1 MKKIIGDI
9 IKVAVSIGL
18 GLFLVWYIIKG
29 LDQTTFDIA
38 LNDDLGVPQSVEWI
52 AKAGDYLHAGDDLVN
67 VQYSDTSWVRTSDY
81 EGVLEI
87 ATDEANQIIGQIV
100 SDDKRVIRNAFKRA
114 NAKWLLLSLLFGV
127 ISHMIRA
134 YRWKIQLRPL
144 EFNPRFI
151 NTFFAVMVGYL
162 ANMAFPR
169 LGEVTRCGILKR
181 VENIPFNV
189 GLGSVVAERAIDL
202 LCLIL
207 ITIFAFTF
215 QFDRLKGISSEYI
228 FNPISAEFNRILE
241 ADKGGLVLGL
251 LAVLSVVGLIFWLIR
266 KFKIGK
272 KVRSLLGG
280 VWDGIKTIKKLE
292 NPWWYVFLTLCI
304 WILYFLMTYIC
315 FFALTET
322 SELSVLAG
330 ISVLVFGSVGM
341 IVTQGGIGAY
351 QFLVMRTL
359 MEYGIVK
366 PIGFA
371 LGWIIWLTQI
381 ALVVVLGFASL
392 ILLPIVNRSKD

>member
-1 MKKIIGDI
+1 MG
-9 IKVAVSIGL
+9 
-18 GLFLVWYIIKG
+18 
-29 LDQTTFDIA
+29 TPT
-38 LNDDLGVPQSVEWI
+38 SVEWL
-52 AKAGDYLHAGDDLVN
+52 AEEGQYLNVGDDIATVN
-67 VQYSDTSWVRTSDY
+67 FNESSVDITSDY
-81 EGVLEI
+81 EGTLIRAQDISNLV
-87 ATDEANQIIGQIV
+87 IGQIE
-100 SDDKRVIRNAFKRA
+100 SDDKRVIRNVFKRA
-114 NAKWLLLSLLFGV
+114 NIKWLLLSVLFGI

-134 YRWKIQLRPL
+134 YRWKLQLRPL
-144 EFNPRFI
+144 EYNPRFI

-162 ANMAFPR
+162 ANLAFPR

-181 VENIPFNV
+181 VENIPFNI

-202 LCLIL
+202 LCLIIITL
-207 ITIFAFTF
+207 IAFTF
-215 QFDRLKGISSEYI
+215 QFDRLRGITSEYI
-228 FNPISAEFNRILE
+228 FDPLSNKFNQILQ
-241 ADKGGLVLGL
+241 ANTGGLLLGL
-251 LAVLSVVGLIFWLIR
+251 LAILVGVGLILWIIK

-272 KVRSLLGG
+272 KIKTLLGG
-280 VWDGIKTIKKLE
+280 VWEGIKTIQKLE
-292 NPWWYVFLTLCI
+292 KPWLYVMLTLAI
-304 WILYFLMTYIC
+304 WVLYFFMTYIC

-322 SELSVLAG
+322 SGLSMLAG
-330 ISVLVFGSVGM
+330 LSVLVFGSVGM

-371 LGWIIWLTQI
+371 VGWIIWLTQV